1 MSRDALVV
9 GINTYQRVELSG
21 IQSFAKNAEAIA
33 QRLEQACDFTVRRL
47 PLTKSGQVGQ
57 KTEVTLNQLEDAL
70 EQLFLPADPI
80 PEAALFYFS
89 GHGLRKPRKISEGF
103 LATSDVNPDQNI
115 WGVSLKWLCDLLW
128 ESQIPQQ
135 IVWLDCCYSGEF
147 LNFSDADP
155 GDSGKRR
162 CFIAACRGS
171 RVAYESRE
179 GDYGILTKALLAGL
193 ADDHKPQQW
202 LTNLTLVDFIDQ
214 SLRQVMFDQTPIFR
228 NVGDAI
234 NLRRPIT
241 QASSQSK
248 SEKQIQAFQS
258 QAEKQAEKL
267 SIDPQCIALINLAL
281 EVAGKRYIAG
291 QLSEKQG
298 EDFKDLTQQVN
309 ALVTINTQ
317 LQELAEKAI
326 NLISETKQMLDSEI
340 ENLRLAGNVQ
350 AKKMAEVASD
360 KAELDR
366 KLSSYEIQSEL
377 VKQFQDGLRAGQRA
391 ADWLDTNRKQL
402 ARRAAEAALTEYPDL
417 ENAAASIQISGLY
430 LEIEQYLERISY
442 ALRWGTNN
450 FLDEPDGLDA
460 FPRYVHRTAFEF
472 IRDRRIPE
480 HLPNEAITQLKD
492 CLDYFI
498 IQLA

>member
-1 MSRDALVV
+1 MVV
-9 GINTYQRVELSG
+9 GINTYERVEFNG
-21 IQSFAKNAEAIA
+21 IQSFARNAEAIA
-33 QRLEQACDFTVRRL
+33 QRLEQACDFNVRRL

-57 KTEVTLNQLEDAL
+57 KTQVTLNQLEDAL

-135 IVWLDCCYSGEF
+135 IVWLDCCYSGEL

-155 GDSGKRR
+155 GDSGKRH

-171 RVAYESRE
+171 RVAYESIE
-179 GDYGILTKALLAGL
+179 GDYGALTKAFLAGL
-193 ADDHKPQQW
+193 ADEHKPQQW
-202 LTNLTLVDFIDQ
+202 ITNLTLTDFIDQ
-214 SLRQVMFDQTPIFR
+214 ALRQVTFDQTPIFK

-234 NLRRPIT
+234 NLRRPVVR
-241 QASSQSK
+241 ASNHLQT
-248 SEKQIQAFQS
+248 EGQIPAERS
-258 QAEKQAEKL
+258 QAEKQPEKL
-267 SIDPQCIALINLAL
+267 SLDSQCIALINLAL

-291 QLSEKQG
+291 QLSEKQI
-298 EDFKDLTQQVN
+298 EEFKSLTQQVN
-309 ALVTINTQ
+309 SIAAINTQ
-317 LQELAEKAI
+317 LQELAMKSRI
-326 NLISETKQMLDSEI
+326 LISETKQMLDSEI
-340 ENLRLAGNVQ
+340 ENLRLAGNAQ
-350 AKKMAEVASD
+350 AKKIAEIGSE

-377 VKQFQDGLRAGQRA
+377 VKQFQEGLKAGQRA

-460 FPRYVHRTAFEF
+460 FPSYVHRTAFEF
-472 IRDRRIPE
+472 VRDRRIPE
-480 HLPNEAITQLKD
+480 HLPNKAITQLKD
-492 CLDYFI
+492 CLNYLI
-498 IQLA
+498 RQLA